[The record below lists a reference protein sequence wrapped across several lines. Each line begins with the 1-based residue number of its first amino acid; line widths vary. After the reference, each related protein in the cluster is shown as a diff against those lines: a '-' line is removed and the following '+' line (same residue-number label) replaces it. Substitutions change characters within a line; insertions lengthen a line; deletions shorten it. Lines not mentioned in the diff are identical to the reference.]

1 MTAKTGKRIPHQVL
15 ELDGRR
21 YVVLAEDV
29 LQDLCRRAGI
39 EAGIDA
45 ETVNTAP
52 ISPTPRPL
60 AGWDVDNETLA
71 GRLVDRRKRV
81 GLSQAALARRAGVR
95 VETLNRI
102 ERAKTTPDFSTV
114 RKLVGALNR
123 ADAVARR
130 LTEWRRRVGL
140 SQDRL
145 ARRAGISAETLR
157 RIEQGRITPD
167 LATVRKLVM
176 VIKDAEADR
185 PTQKTNP
192 EKTE

>member
-1 MTAKTGKRIPHQVL
+1 MAAKTGQRIPHQAL

-29 LQDLCRRAGI
+29 FQDLCRRAGI
-39 EAGIDA
+39 EASTPAGSDSTPA
-45 ETVNTAP
+45 
-52 ISPTPRPL
+52 PRPL

-145 ARRAGISAETLR
+145 ARKAGIGVETLR

-176 VIKDAEADR
+176 VIKDEEAAR
-185 PTQKTNP
+185 QSTEINP
-192 EKTE
+192 ETSE